1 MADHDVLTHAFL
13 AGHPEDAARVLEQL
27 SAEDAAALFESVP
40 VRLSAPVLSAML
52 PYSAARCLRPLDK
65 ARAAMLLGAISIPGA
80 AAVLRNL
87 PEGRR
92 NALLDALPTATTLA
106 CRALL
111 GYPEDSVGG
120 CVDTEIIALSLDA
133 RVEDAMDAVRGA
145 RVVPTGP
152 VYVVDAQR
160 RPLGQIE
167 LSVLLRAGARD
178 RLDALMSTV
187 PVTLPAVTP
196 LAGAS
201 AHPVWRDADIAAVV
215 ERGGGMVG
223 VVCRSALHGAQRRRR
238 KEGELVADS
247 MSGVLAL
254 GYWHAVSGLIDATLS
269 LMAPP
274 PRSRP

>member
-40 VRLSAPVLSAML
+40 VRLCSPVLAAML

-65 ARAAMLLGAISIPGA
+65 SRGAMLLGAISIPGA

-92 NALLDALPTATTLA
+92 NALLEALPTATTLA

-120 CVDTEIIALSLDA
+120 CVDTEIIALPPDA
-133 RVEDAMDAVRGA
+133 RVEDATEAVRGA
-145 RVVPTGP
+145 RAVPTGP

-167 LSVLLRAGARD
+167 LTTLLRAGSRD
-178 RLDALMSTV
+178 RLDALMHAV

-201 AHPVWRDADIAAVV
+201 AHPVWHDADIVAVV
-215 ERGGGMVG
+215 ERGGGLVG
-223 VVCRSALHGAQRRRR
+223 VVRRSALHRAQRRRH
-238 KEGELVADS
+238 KDSELLADS
-247 MSGVLAL
+247 MTGVFAL
-254 GYWHAVSGLIDATLS
+254 GYWHAVSSLIDATLA
-269 LMAPP
+269 LLAPP
-274 PRSRP
+274 PRGRP